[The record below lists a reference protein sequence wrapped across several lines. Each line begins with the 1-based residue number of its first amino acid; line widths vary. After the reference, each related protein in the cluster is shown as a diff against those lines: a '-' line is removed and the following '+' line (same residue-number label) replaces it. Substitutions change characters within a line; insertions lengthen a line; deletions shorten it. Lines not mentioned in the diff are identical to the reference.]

1 VCYNGRQNLAEGR
14 ARQGGTFLKP
24 SGGAGRPEG
33 AKMSL
38 DFSPPDGLIV
48 LGASLN
54 PRDEPGRVAR
64 TRLAHALNL
73 WRHHLPQGYLLLTGG
88 LREGKRCSEARAM
101 ADWAFSYVS
110 EQWGA
115 EVQEVLRSCLILEE
129 ASRSTAASARHTLP
143 LVQER
148 GSRRVGLVTDALHIH
163 RAHLLFRRQFH
174 PQGITVIP
182 FPARGL
188 ARQYWQHR
196 RYRWLTKMAL
206 REGGA
211 WLKVLGRLL
220 LRRP

>member
-1 VCYNGRQNLAEGR
+1 
-14 ARQGGTFLKP
+14 
-24 SGGAGRPEG
+24 
-33 AKMSL
+33 MSMDL
-38 DFSPPDGLIV
+38 SPLDGLIV

-64 TRLAHALNL
+64 VRLTHALHL
-73 WRHHLPQGYLLLTGG
+73 WRHRIPQGYLLLTGG
-88 LREGKRCSEARAM
+88 IPPGAGCSEARAM
-101 ADWAFSYVS
+101 AAWAINYGG
-110 EQWGA
+110 EHWGE
-115 EVQEVLRSCLILEE
+115 EVREAIESCLILEE

-143 LVQER
+143 LVQDR
-148 GSRRVGLVTDALHIH
+148 GSRAVGLVTDALHIH

-174 PQGITVIP
+174 PRGISVVP

-188 ARQYWQHR
+188 VRHYWQNR
-196 RYRWLTKMAL
+196 RYLWLSRMAL